1 MFVLLGRKQSYI
13 AVGAVMFVMLFIIIA
28 LISGVPKKAEA
39 IKSVG
44 ENNEKKDFIK
54 WVDFNVPYEALE
66 YAVKLD
72 IKYRTTDTPIN
83 YIEILAHTAAK
94 NGNNFK
100 GFKTAQLDALV
111 DKIKSGE
118 TMECLSTG
126 LKYYDFYYEAYTAIL
141 SGLVGEYEIEV
152 EDELS
157 ETGKRWER
165 KYGIKAF
172 SPFAKGFYYREY
184 DDFGAG
190 RSYGFNRVHLGHD
203 MIGSVGTPIV
213 AVESGTIEELG
224 WNQYGGWRVG
234 IRTHD
239 KKRYYYYAHFRKD
252 FPYNKDL
259 KIGDEVQAGD
269 VIGYLGRTGYSIKE
283 NVNNIDVA
291 HLHIGLQ
298 LIFDE
303 SQKNCKSEIW
313 IDVFPITK
321 LLAKNRSAVIKNTET
336 KEYSRVYGFR
346 EILED

>member
-1 MFVLLGRKQSYI
+1 MFILLGRRQSYI
-13 AVGAVMFVMLFIIIA
+13 AIGVFMVCVL
-28 LISGVPKKAEA
+28 LITSAAFSGVKRSAKVLTNIE
-39 IKSVG
+39 
-44 ENNEKKDFIK
+44 ENKEKKDFIK
-54 WVDFNVPYEALE
+54 WVDFNVPYEALD

-72 IKYRTTDTPIN
+72 IKYHDTETPVS
-83 YIEILAHTAAK
+83 YVELLAYTAAK

-100 GFKTAQLDALV
+100 GFKTAQLDTLV
-111 DKIKSGE
+111 DKIKSGK
-118 TMECLSTG
+118 TIECISDG
-126 LKYYDFYYEAYTAIL
+126 LKYYDFYCEAYTAIL

-152 EDELS
+152 DDESS

-190 RSYGFNRVHLGHD
+190 RSYGFNRRHLGHD

-213 AVESGTIEELG
+213 AVEGGMVEELG
-224 WNQYGGWRVG
+224 WNQYGGWRIG
-234 IRTHD
+234 IRSHD

-259 KIGDEVQAGD
+259 KIGGKVAAGD
-269 VIGYLGRTGYSIKE
+269 VIGYLGRTGYSVKE

-303 SQKNCKSEIW
+303 SQKNCQSEIW

-321 LLAKNRSAVIKNTET
+321 LLSKNRSTVKKDEQT

-346 EILED
+346 EVLDD

>member
-1 MFVLLGRKQSYI
+1 MFIVLGRKQAFSAI
-13 AVGAVMFVMLFIIIA
+13 AIVIISVFFITLTA
-28 LISGVPKKAEA
+28 FSGVPKKAEA
-39 IKSVG
+39 VKSVG
-44 ENNEKKDFIK
+44 ENKDFIK
-54 WVDFNVPYEALE
+54 WVDFNVPYEALS
-66 YAVKLD
+66 YAIKLD
-72 IKYRTTDTPIN
+72 IKYHDTETPVSC
-83 YIEILAHTAAK
+83 IELLAHIAAK
-94 NGNNFK
+94 NGNNFS

-118 TMECLSTG
+118 TVKNLSVG
-126 LKYYDFYYEAYTAIL
+126 LKYYDFYCEAYTAII
-141 SGLVGEYEIEV
+141 SGLIGEYEIEV
-152 EDELS
+152 DDELS

-172 SPFAKGFYYREY
+172 SPFAKGFYYSEY

-203 MIGSVGTPIV
+203 MIGSVGTPMV
-213 AVESGTIEELG
+213 AIESGTIEELG
-224 WNQYGGWRVG
+224 WNQYGGWRIG
-234 IRTHD
+234 IRSRD

-303 SQKNCKSEIW
+303 SQKNCKNEIW

-321 LLAKNRSAVIKNTET
+321 LLANNRSAVIKNTET
-336 KEYSRVYGFR
+336 KEYKRVYGFR
-346 EILED
+346 EVLND

>member
-1 MFVLLGRKQSYI
+1 
-13 AVGAVMFVMLFIIIA
+13 
-28 LISGVPKKAEA
+28 
-39 IKSVG
+39 
-44 ENNEKKDFIK
+44 
-54 WVDFNVPYEALE
+54 
-66 YAVKLD
+66 
-72 IKYRTTDTPIN
+72 
-83 YIEILAHTAAK
+83 
-94 NGNNFK
+94 
-100 GFKTAQLDALV
+100 
-111 DKIKSGE
+111 
-118 TMECLSTG
+118 MECLSTG